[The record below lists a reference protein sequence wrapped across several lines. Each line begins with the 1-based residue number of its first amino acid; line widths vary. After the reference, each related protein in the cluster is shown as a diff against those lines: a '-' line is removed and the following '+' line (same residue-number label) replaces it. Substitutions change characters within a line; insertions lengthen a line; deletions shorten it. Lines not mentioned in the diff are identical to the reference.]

1 MEINNVTFYFVTHNA
16 EVPSSMSTEKKGSW
30 NELLKAFGSLVKLF
44 FGCYLPI
51 IGFGLFVFGFFA
63 TILADPKKDLTG
75 LLSVGFGMLIA
86 LSSICF
92 SWVKTIDE
100 KDSKTMTEVKT
111 CGESFLLAAAF
122 LIVSIALKYV
132 SIQFIETK
140 IPFFK
145 FLSKFSYYLFFMIL
159 VTVINYFL
167 VAFSKLINVLF
178 LRVDSSIRDI

>member
-1 MEINNVTFYFVTHNA
+1 
-16 EVPSSMSTEKKGSW
+16 
-30 NELLKAFGSLVKLF
+30 
-44 FGCYLPI
+44 
-51 IGFGLFVFGFFA
+51 
-63 TILADPKKDLTG
+63 
-75 LLSVGFGMLIA
+75 MLIA

>member
-1 MEINNVTFYFVTHNA
+1 
-16 EVPSSMSTEKKGSW
+16 
-30 NELLKAFGSLVKLF
+30 
-44 FGCYLPI
+44 
-51 IGFGLFVFGFFA
+51 
-63 TILADPKKDLTG
+63 
-75 LLSVGFGMLIA
+75 MLIA

-111 CGESFLLAAAF
+111 CGESFLLTATF

-167 VAFSKLINVLF
+167 VAFSKLIHVLF